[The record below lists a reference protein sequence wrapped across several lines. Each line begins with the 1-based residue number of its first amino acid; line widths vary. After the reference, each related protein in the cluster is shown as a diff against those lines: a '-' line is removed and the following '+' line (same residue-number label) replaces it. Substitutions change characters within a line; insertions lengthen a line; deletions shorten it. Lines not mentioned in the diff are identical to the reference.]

1 MKEHLSILAHNR
13 ALYAR
18 FLKSFSLEQLNTVPE
33 GFNNNIIWNV
43 THALV
48 TQQSIM

>member
-13 ALYAR
+13 VLYAR
-18 FLKSFSLEQLNTVPE
+18 FLKSFSLEQLNTVPK

-43 THALV
+43 IHALV